1 MRHSL
6 KTSPLNRDILLRR
19 MYSLP
24 GIKIA
29 NLFCNHLLNTVKT
42 CKGNVFFRTKEG
54 DSLNLNSLLSQFIF
68 TSIVCDEHFL
78 ASGEIY
84 CENAEDYH
92 TLENYLADAAPSGN

>member
-1 MRHSL
+1 MYL
-6 KTSPLNRDILLRR
+6 TYPIDIL
-19 MYSLP
+19 S
-24 GIKIA
+24 
-29 NLFCNHLLNTVKT
+29 FLNTVKT